1 MFNKT
6 ERNDFLKSYSMLYI
20 KNTGKGYTAYLYGWP
35 DERETYSKKERIVIN
50 AHSTGGVFARI
61 LLLHFEDGLKKQK
74 SELVEFYDNDEK
86 KYVEKFV
93 YSGNCSIYIKA
104 GYGFPNYQEL
114 FSSLGINIELNIL
127 LPYEQYYTF
136 SKKGK

>member
-1 MFNKT
+1 MFSKT

-50 AHSTGGVFARI
+50 AHSPGGVFARI
-61 LLLHFEDGLKKQK
+61 MLLHFEESLRKQK

-86 KYVEKFV
+86 KYVDKFV
-93 YSGNCSIYIKA
+93 HSGNCSIYIKA
-104 GYGFPNYQEL
+104 GYGFLDYKKL
-114 FSSLGINIELNIL
+114 FASLGINIELNIL